1 MTNKNF
7 KIEIEIIDNTVEIF
21 TNIVQNDKPKN
32 LSYEVSVN
40 NLTSLEDAKLFYSI
54 LEHLEKQIKI

>member
-1 MTNKNF
+1 MKNKNF

-21 TNIVQNDKPKN
+21 TNVVQNDKPKN
-32 LSYEVSVN
+32 LSYEVSAN

-54 LEHLEKQIKI
+54 IEYLEKQIKI